1 MHRSDV
7 PMVGVMERHNYDFPW
22 SDAILRDCCKAGYV
36 FDLLHL
42 GDEFIGYGVLQVAAN
57 EGHILNLC
65 IDRAQQRKGFARVM
79 LEHLMRRAEA
89 LSAAVVFLEVRPSNP
104 RAVELYE
111 QSGFNQIGLRKGYYD
126 SSKGREDA
134 IVMARDI
141 LPSIA
146 RDLSR

>member
-1 MHRSDV
+1 
-7 PMVGVMERHNYDFPW
+7 MVGVMERRNYDFPW

-36 FDLLHL
+36 CDLLHAQ
-42 GDEFIGYGVLQVAAN
+42 EKFIGYGVLQVAAN

-65 IDRAQQRKGFARVM
+65 VDGAQQRKGYARVL
-79 LEHLMRRAEA
+79 LEHLMQRAEA
-89 LSAAVVFLEVRPSNP
+89 LSAGVVFLEVRPSNP
-104 RAVELYE
+104 RAVELYQ
-111 QSGFNQIGLRKGYYD
+111 QSGFNEIGLRKGYYD
-126 SSKGREDA
+126 SQHGREDA